1 MYYSMVGTTVFY
13 FIRNYLKLK
22 RELLHGFC
30 LQFNQTYGL
39 EYAISKKRRK
49 ICASSQKYSACAL
62 LFDKR
67 FKMNLSFVDVK

>member
-22 RELLHGFC
+22 RELLYGFC

-39 EYAISKKRRK
+39 EYAISKKEDG
-49 ICASSQKYSACAL
+49 KYAFRVRNTAHAHSYL
-62 LFDKR
+62 IEI
-67 FKMNLSFVDVK
+67 